1 VSTPTKLRGH
11 AYFIEFVGR
20 NGPGWGPWIV
30 ALAVAA
36 TVVAMLAVE
45 VLK

>member
-1 VSTPTKLRGH
+1 VSAPVRLRGH

-20 NGPGWGPWIV
+20 NGPGWGPWLV

-36 TVVAMLAVE
+36 TVVVMLAVE
-45 VLK
+45 ALK